1 MASKKRFSRFIV
13 WILVIFQGVSLTLV
27 VGILYATLSN
37 SMDHEFYNK
46 LQVQEREVS
55 MALSDRFNH
64 LETRIREISLNNA
77 VRVSLMLGMK
87 NQILELMVR
96 QYPFANGAFFFV
108 QEEGSST
115 FIPELPG
122 SLMALKPYLQKLCQ
136 KKDLQKIK
144 CQDFGDGLFF
154 SLFSIPIYRKD
165 DCLGTAYVLYDLSQD
180 MHFLQRIFGKSH
192 AKLLI
197 QTSGHLVDI
206 RTGRSRTLPEGILDL
221 TAKGSDHLLADLLP
235 GENLIPSG
243 IFPGLFYAASSE
255 PLQKEKSSLIF
266 RLIFLCVAIFL
277 LTLLVSFLIARK
289 VSNPLESMA
298 NQALEIARE
307 PSSPCLQLQEGK
319 LEYVEFH
326 NLANAFN
333 QVLISL
339 LETQKKLQKRAKELD
354 ASEKRYR
361 SLVETSPIGI
371 LSTDKDWK
379 IIFAN
384 QTLEEITDYS
394 QAELCSM
401 NFWDM
406 VSADEQDKQDRM
418 RQAGENYL
426 RQDTQKGWEIHWIRK
441 DGRPVCVEL
450 RATRIEEVG
459 KQAILVNVMDVT
471 EQKRAREEKKELQT
485 QLQNAQKMEAI
496 GTLAGGIAHDFNNIL
511 LPIIGYTEMAITDVP
526 QGSLI
531 RKNLGEVLKAAELAK
546 GLVQQILT
554 FSRQSEKERKPLKIQ
569 PIIKESLKLLR
580 ASLPTTIEIRQN
592 IDNKCGVIL
601 ADPTQ
606 IYQVMMNL
614 CTNAYH
620 AMREKG
626 GILEVTLT
634 EVDIDSPELPSNL
647 DLNPGPY
654 LNLAISDTGHG
665 MDRTVVERI
674 FDPYFTTKGP
684 GEGTGLGLSVIHG
697 IVRSHGGYITVYSEP
712 GEGTTFHIYL
722 PRIEVSAKVPETIS
736 IEPAPKGKEYILFVD
751 DDEQIVNVVQQILE
765 RLGYHVAVRTSSV
778 EALEAFRAQPEK
790 FDLVITDL
798 TMPNM
803 IGTELA
809 KRLIDIRPNI
819 PIILCTGFSEA
830 ISGKKAKAIGI
841 REYLM
846 KPIAIHD
853 LATTIRKALNK
864 DSG

>member
-1 MASKKRFSRFIV
+1 MASKKRFSKFIA
-13 WILVIFQGVSLTLV
+13 WTLVVFEGVSLTLV

-46 LQVQEREVS
+46 LQVQEKEVS
-55 MALSDRFNH
+55 MALSDRLNQ

-77 VRVSLMLGMK
+77 VRVNLMLGMK
-87 NQILELMVR
+87 NQLLELMVS

-108 QEEGSST
+108 QERESFM

-122 SLMALKPYLQKLCQ
+122 SLKALKPYLQKLVQ
-136 KKDLQKIK
+136 KKDLQKIEF
-144 CQDFGDGLFF
+144 QNFGDGLFF
-154 SLFSIPIYRKD
+154 SLFSIPINRKD
-165 DCLGTAYVLYDLSQD
+165 DRLGTAYVLYDLSQD
-180 MHFLQRIFGKSH
+180 THFLQRILRKSH
-192 AKLLI
+192 SKLLV
-197 QTSGHLVDI
+197 QTPGNLTDI
-206 RTGRSRTLPEGILDL
+206 HTGRSRPLPEGIRDL
-221 TAKGSDHLLADLLP
+221 SANGSDYPLADLFP
-235 GENLIPSG
+235 GENLIPLEM
-243 IFPGLFYAASSE
+243 FPGLFYAASSK

-266 RLIFLCVAIFL
+266 KLVFLCAAIFI

-298 NQALEIARE
+298 DQALEIARE
-307 PSSPCLQLQEGK
+307 PSSPSLQLQEGK

-326 NLANAFN
+326 NLAHAFN

-339 LETQKKLQKRAKELD
+339 LETQEKLQRRARELD

-384 QTLEEITDYS
+384 QTLEQITDYS
-394 QAELCSM
+394 QADLCSM
-401 NFWDM
+401 NLWDM
-406 VSADEQDKQDRM
+406 VSADEQDRV
-418 RQAGENYL
+418 RQTGENYL
-426 RQDTQKGWEIHWIRK
+426 RQGTQKGWEIRWIRK
-441 DGRPVCVEL
+441 DAQPIWVEL
-450 RATRIEEVG
+450 QTTRIEEEG

-471 EQKRAREEKKELQT
+471 EQKQAWEEKKELQI

-511 LPIIGYTEMAITDVP
+511 LPIIGYTEMAMTDVP
-526 QGSLI
+526 KDSLI
-531 RKNLGEVLKAAELAK
+531 RKNLAEVLKAAELAK

-554 FSRQSEKERKPLKIQ
+554 FSRRSEKERKPLKIQ

-580 ASLPTTIEIRQN
+580 ASLPTTVEIRQN
-592 IDNKCGVIL
+592 IDNECGAIL
-601 ADPTQ
+601 ADPTR

-626 GILEVTLT
+626 GILEVALT
-634 EVDIDSPELPSNL
+634 EVNIDSPDLIPNL
-647 DLNPGPY
+647 DLNPGTY
-654 LNLAISDTGHG
+654 LRLAVSDTGHG
-665 MDRTVVERI
+665 MDRAVVERI

-684 GEGTGLGLSVIHG
+684 GEGTGLGLSVVHG
-697 IVRSHGGYITVYSEP
+697 IVRSHDGYITVYSEL

-722 PRIEVSAKVPETIS
+722 PRIEVKPKVPETIS
-736 IEPAPKGKEYILFVD
+736 TEPAPKGKEHILFVD

-765 RLGYHVAVRTSSV
+765 RLGYHVAARTSSV
-778 EALEAFRAQPEK
+778 EALEAFQAQPEK
-790 FDLVITDL
+790 FDLVITDM

-809 KRLIDIRPNI
+809 KRLIDIRPDI

-830 ISGKKAKAIGI
+830 ISEEKAKARLFQKKRPRRSAFGS
-841 REYLM
+841 M
-846 KPIAIHD
+846 
-853 LATTIRKALNK
+853 
-864 DSG
+864 S

>member
-1 MASKKRFSRFIV
+1 MASKKRFSKFIA
-13 WILVIFQGVSLTLV
+13 WTLVVFEGVSLTLV

-46 LQVQEREVS
+46 LQVQEKEVS
-55 MALSDRFNH
+55 MALSDRLNQ

-77 VRVSLMLGMK
+77 VRVNLMLGMK
-87 NQILELMVR
+87 NQLLELMVS

-108 QEEGSST
+108 QERESFM

-122 SLMALKPYLQKLCQ
+122 SLKALKPYLQKLVQ
-136 KKDLQKIK
+136 KKDLQKIEF
-144 CQDFGDGLFF
+144 QNFGDGLFF
-154 SLFSIPIYRKD
+154 SLFSIPINRKD
-165 DCLGTAYVLYDLSQD
+165 DRLGTAYVLYDLSQD
-180 MHFLQRIFGKSH
+180 THFLQRILRKSH
-192 AKLLI
+192 SKLLV
-197 QTSGHLVDI
+197 QTPGNLTDI
-206 RTGRSRTLPEGILDL
+206 HTGRSRPLPEGIRDL
-221 TAKGSDHLLADLLP
+221 SANGSDYPLADLFP
-235 GENLIPSG
+235 GENLIPLEM
-243 IFPGLFYAASSE
+243 FPGLFYAASSK

-266 RLIFLCVAIFL
+266 KLVFLCAAIFI

-298 NQALEIARE
+298 DQALEIARE
-307 PSSPCLQLQEGK
+307 PSSPSLQLQEGK

-326 NLANAFN
+326 NLAHAFN

-339 LETQKKLQKRAKELD
+339 LETQEKLQRRARELD

-384 QTLEEITDYS
+384 QTLEQITDYS
-394 QAELCSM
+394 QADLCSM
-401 NFWDM
+401 NLWDM
-406 VSADEQDKQDRM
+406 VSADEQDRV
-418 RQAGENYL
+418 RQTGENYL
-426 RQDTQKGWEIHWIRK
+426 RQGTQKGWEIRWIRK
-441 DGRPVCVEL
+441 DAQPIWVEL
-450 RATRIEEVG
+450 QTTRIEEEG

-471 EQKRAREEKKELQT
+471 EQKQAWEEKKELQI

-511 LPIIGYTEMAITDVP
+511 LPIIGYTEMAMTDVP
-526 QGSLI
+526 KDSLI
-531 RKNLGEVLKAAELAK
+531 RKNLAEVLKAAELAK

-554 FSRQSEKERKPLKIQ
+554 FSRRSEKERKPLKIQ

-580 ASLPTTIEIRQN
+580 ASLPTTVEIRQN
-592 IDNKCGVIL
+592 IDNECGAIL
-601 ADPTQ
+601 ADPTR

-626 GILEVTLT
+626 GILEVALT
-634 EVDIDSPELPSNL
+634 EVNIDSPDLIPNL
-647 DLNPGPY
+647 DLNPGTY
-654 LNLAISDTGHG
+654 LRLAVSDTGHG
-665 MDRTVVERI
+665 MDRAVVERI

-684 GEGTGLGLSVIHG
+684 GEGTGLGLSVVHG
-697 IVRSHGGYITVYSEP
+697 IVRSHDGYITVYSEL

-722 PRIEVSAKVPETIS
+722 PRIEVKPKVPETIS
-736 IEPAPKGKEYILFVD
+736 TEPAPKGKEHILFVD

-765 RLGYHVAVRTSSV
+765 RLGYHVAARTSSV
-778 EALEAFRAQPEK
+778 EALEAFQAQPEK
-790 FDLVITDL
+790 FDLVITDM

-809 KRLIDIRPNI
+809 KRLIDIRPDI

-830 ISGKKAKAIGI
+830 ISEEKAKAIGI
-841 REYLM
+841 REYVM
-846 KPIAIHD
+846 KPITIHD

-864 DSG
+864 DYG

>member
-1 MASKKRFSRFIV
+1 MASRKRFSRFIA
-13 WILVIFQGVSLTLV
+13 WTLVIFQGVSLTLV

-46 LQVQEREVS
+46 LQVQEKEVS
-55 MALSDRFNH
+55 MALGDRLNQ

-87 NQILELMVR
+87 NQLLELMVK

-108 QEEGSST
+108 QERDGST

-122 SLMALKPYLQKLCQ
+122 SLMALKPSLQKLCQ
-136 KKDLQKIK
+136 KKDLQKIEF
-144 CQDFGDGLFF
+144 QNFGDGLFF
-154 SLFSIPIYRKD
+154 SLFSIPINRKD
-165 DCLGTAYVLYDLSQD
+165 DRLGTAYVLYDLSQD
-180 MHFLQRIFGKSH
+180 THFLQRILGKSH
-192 AKLLI
+192 SKLLI
-197 QTSGHLVDI
+197 QTPGHLTDI
-206 RTGRSRTLPEGILDL
+206 HTGRSRTLPEGIRDL
-221 TAKGSDHLLADLLP
+221 TANGSDHPLTDLFP
-235 GENLIPSG
+235 GENLIPLEM
-243 IFPGLFYAASSE
+243 FPGLFYAASSE

-266 RLIFLCVAIFL
+266 KLVFLCAGIFL
-277 LTLLVSFLIARK
+277 LTLLVSFLIVRK

-307 PSSPCLQLQEGK
+307 PSSPSLQLQEGK

-326 NLANAFN
+326 NLAHAFN

-339 LETQKKLQKRAKELD
+339 LETQEKLQRRAKELD

-379 IIFAN
+379 VIFAN

-394 QAELCSM
+394 QADLCSM

-406 VSADEQDKQDRM
+406 VSSYEQDRM
-418 RQAGENYL
+418 RRAGENYL
-426 RQDTQKGWEIHWIRK
+426 RQGMQKGWEIRWIRK
-441 DGRPVCVEL
+441 DGRPIWVEL
-450 RATRIEEVG
+450 QATRIEEEG

-471 EQKRAREEKKELQT
+471 EQKRAWEEKKELQT
-485 QLQNAQKMEAI
+485 QLQHAQKMEAI

-526 QGSLI
+526 QDSLI
-531 RKNLGEVLKAAELAK
+531 RKNLAEVLKAAELAK

-554 FSRQSEKERKPLKIQ
+554 FSRLSEKERKPLMIQ

-580 ASLPTTIEIRQN
+580 ASLPSTIEIRQN
-592 IDNKCGVIL
+592 IDNECGAIL

-634 EVDIDSPELPSNL
+634 EMDIDSPDLIPNL
-647 DLNPGPY
+647 DLNPGQY
-654 LNLAISDTGHG
+654 LRLAVSDTGHG

-674 FDPYFTTKGP
+674 FDPYFTTKGL
-684 GEGTGLGLSVIHG
+684 GEGTGLGLSVVHG
-697 IVRSHGGYITVYSEP
+697 IVRSHDGYITVYSEP

-722 PRIEVSAKVPETIS
+722 PRIEVKAKVPETIS
-736 IEPAPKGKEYILFVD
+736 TEPALKGKEHILFVD

-765 RLGYHVAVRTSSV
+765 RLGYHVAARTSSV
-778 EALEAFRAQPEK
+778 EALEAFQTQPEK

-803 IGTELA
+803 TGTELA
-809 KRLIDIRPNI
+809 KRLIDIRPDI

-830 ISGKKAKAIGI
+830 ISEEKAKAIGI
-841 REYLM
+841 REYVM
-846 KPIAIHD
+846 KPITMHD
-853 LATTIRKALNK
+853 LAMSIRKALNK
-864 DSG
+864 DKG

>member
-1 MASKKRFSRFIV
+1 MVSKKRFSRFIA
-13 WILVIFQGVSLTLV
+13 WTLVIFQGVSLTLV
-27 VGILYATLSN
+27 VGILYATISN

-46 LQVQEREVS
+46 LQVQEKEVS
-55 MALSDRFNH
+55 MALSDRLNQ
-64 LETRIREISLNNA
+64 LETRIREISLNNS

-87 NQILELMVR
+87 NQLLELMVR
-96 QYPFANGAFFFV
+96 QYPFANGAFFFI
-108 QEEGSST
+108 QEREGSM

-122 SLMALKPYLQKLCQ
+122 SLMALKPYLQKLYQ
-136 KKDLQKIK
+136 KKDLQKIEF
-144 CQDFGDGLFF
+144 QNFGDGLFF
-154 SLFSIPIYRKD
+154 SLFSIPINRKD
-165 DCLGTAYVLYDLSQD
+165 DRLGTAYVVYDLSQD
-180 MHFLQRIFGKSH
+180 THFLQRILRKSH
-192 AKLLI
+192 SKLFI
-197 QTSGHLVDI
+197 QTPEHLVDI
-206 RTGRSRTLPEGILDL
+206 RTGRNRTLPEGIRDL
-221 TAKGSDHLLADLLP
+221 ATNGSDHPLTDLFP
-235 GENLIPSG
+235 GENLIPLEM
-243 IFPGLFYAASSE
+243 FPGLFYAASSE

-266 RLIFLCVAIFL
+266 RLVFLCAAIFL

-307 PSSPCLQLQEGK
+307 PSSPSLQLQEGK

-326 NLANAFN
+326 NLAHAFN

-339 LETQKKLQKRAKELD
+339 LETQGKLQRRAKELD

-361 SLVETSPIGI
+361 SLVETSPIGV

-394 QAELCSM
+394 QADLCSM

-406 VSADEQDKQDRM
+406 VSADEQDRM
-418 RQAGENYL
+418 RQTGENYL
-426 RQDTQKGWEIHWIRK
+426 RQGTQKGWEICWIRK
-441 DGRPVCVEL
+441 DGRPIWVEL
-450 RATRIEEVG
+450 QATRIEEEG

-471 EQKRAREEKKELQT
+471 EQKRAWEEKKELQT
-485 QLQNAQKMEAI
+485 QLQHVQKMEAI

-526 QGSLI
+526 KDSLI
-531 RKNLGEVLKAAELAK
+531 RKNLAEVLKAAELAK
-546 GLVQQILT
+546 GLVRQILT
-554 FSRQSEKERKPLKIQ
+554 FSRLSEKERKPLMMQ

-580 ASLPTTIEIRQN
+580 ASLPSTIEIRQN
-592 IDNKCGVIL
+592 IDNECGAIL

-634 EVDIDSPELPSNL
+634 EVDIDSPDLIPNL
-647 DLNPGPY
+647 DLNPGQY
-654 LNLAISDTGHG
+654 LKLAVSDTGHG

-674 FDPYFTTKGP
+674 FDPYFTTKSP
-684 GEGTGLGLSVIHG
+684 GEGTGLGLSVVHG
-697 IVRSHGGYITVYSEP
+697 IVRSHDGYITVYSEP

-722 PRIEVSAKVPETIS
+722 PRIDVDAKVPEAIS
-736 IEPAPKGKEYILFVD
+736 TEPAPKGEEYILFVD

-765 RLGYHVAVRTSSV
+765 RLGYHVAARTSSV
-778 EALEAFRAQPEK
+778 EALKTFQTQPEK
-790 FDLVITDL
+790 YDLVITDL

-803 IGTELA
+803 TGTELA
-809 KRLIDIRPNI
+809 KRLIDIRPDI

-830 ISGKKAKAIGI
+830 ISEEKAKAIGI
-841 REYLM
+841 REYVM
-846 KPIAIHD
+846 KPITMYD
-853 LATTIRKALNK
+853 LAMTIRKALDK
-864 DSG
+864 DKG